1 MLMKSLTST
10 GSSGGAS
17 HLTRKL
23 KIGITCY
30 PTLGGSGVVATELGK
45 LLAERGHEIHFI
57 THSIPFRLGKFH
69 KNIYFHEV
77 EVNDYYVFRYPPYD
91 LSLASKMAQVA
102 KMQNLDILHVH
113 YAVPHA
119 ICSYLAKQML
129 NNGMKTVT
137 TLHGTDITV
146 LAQDESLKDLI
157 RLAIHQSDA
166 VTAVSSDLISETRQ
180 LLDITTPIELT
191 YNFVDKRIY
200 YPRDVSNL
208 RNDYAAPEE
217 KILMHISNFR
227 PVKRVSDVIDIFEKV
242 QKELPSKL
250 LLVGEGPE
258 LSKIQCKINSL
269 GLEDKVLFLGKQ
281 EDVAQIISLADVLLL
296 PSEKESFGLVALEA
310 AACGVP
316 TIGSN
321 AGGIPELV
329 IHGETGYLSSI
340 GDVDGMAENALKLLS
355 DEKLHKQFRE
365 ACIQRARTDFCNDR
379 ITHEYESI
387 YYKVL
392 DLESEIQPF
401 SADLCNS

>member
-1 MLMKSLTST
+1 
-10 GSSGGAS
+10 
-17 HLTRKL
+17 
-23 KIGITCY
+23 
-30 PTLGGSGVVATELGK
+30 

-57 THSIPFRLGKFH
+57 THSVPFRLGKFH

-102 KMQNLDILHVH
+102 QMQNLDLIHVH
-113 YAVPHA
+113 YAIPHA
-119 ICSYLAKQML
+119 VCAYLAKQML
-129 NNGMKTVT
+129 NNGLKTVT

-166 VTAVSSDLISETRQ
+166 VTAVSQDLIQETRQ

-200 YPRDVSNL
+200 YPRDITGL
-208 RNDYAAPEE
+208 RQDYAAPNE

-242 QKELPSKL
+242 QRKLPAKL

-258 LSKIQCKINSL
+258 LSKIQCKIKSL
-269 GLEDKVLFLGKQ
+269 GLEHKVMFLGKQ

-310 AACGVP
+310 MACGVP
-316 TIGSN
+316 TIGST

-329 IHGETGYLSSI
+329 THGETGYLSPI
-340 GDVDGMAENALKLLS
+340 GDVDGMADNAVKLLS
-355 DEKLHKQFRE
+355 DELLYQSFVA
-365 ACIQRARTDFCNDR
+365 ACIDRAHHEFCNDR
-379 ITHEYESI
+379 ITYEYESI

-392 DLESEIQPF
+392 GLESEVKPF
-401 SADLCNS
+401 INDLCRSK

>member
-1 MLMKSLTST
+1 M
-10 GSSGGAS
+10 
-17 HLTRKL
+17 TRKL

-45 LLAERGHEIHFI
+45 LLAEKGHEIHFI

-77 EVNDYYVFRYPPYD
+77 SVNNYYVFRYPPYD

-102 KMQNLDILHVH
+102 TMQELDILHVH

-119 ICSYLAKQML
+119 VCAYLAKQMMG
-129 NNGMKTVT
+129 NGLKTVT

-166 VTAVSSDLISETRQ
+166 VTAVSQDLINETRQ
-180 LLDITTPIELT
+180 LLDIHTPIDLT
-191 YNFVDKRIY
+191 YNFVDKRVY
-200 YPRDVSNL
+200 YPRDVSSL
-208 RNDYAAPEE
+208 RQDYAEPHE

-227 PVKRVSDVIDIFEKV
+227 PVKRVSDVIDIFDRV
-242 QKELPSKL
+242 QSRLPAKL

-258 LSKIQCKINSL
+258 QSKMQQKIKAL
-269 GLEDKVLFLGKQ
+269 GLDKKVMFLGKQ

-310 AACGVP
+310 MACGVP
-316 TIGSN
+316 TVGSN

-329 IHGETGYLSSI
+329 THNETGFLAQI
-340 GDVDGMAENALKLLS
+340 GDVDQMAEYTYALLS
-355 DEKLHKQFRE
+355 DSQLHARFRE
-365 ACIQRARTDFCNDR
+365 ACLNRARYDFCNDR
-379 ITHEYESI
+379 ITYEYESI
-387 YYKVL
+387 YYRVL
-392 DLESEIQPF
+392 GLESEIKPF
-401 SADLCNS
+401 STSLCQ